1 MEYLQTFIRSH
12 FARKPVVVSQNVSYF
27 LRVASISSLRK
38 HPFLLAL
45 RRWRETS
52 PAAKSE
58 ETRMFSQATSIR
70 SAELELLFPI
80 TYEFVYA
87 QGFVVSGFSAPVLV
101 LG

>member
-1 MEYLQTFIRSH
+1 MEYLQTFFRPH

-27 LRVASISSLRK
+27 LRVASIS
-38 HPFLLAL
+38 
-45 RRWRETS
+45 
-52 PAAKSE
+52 
-58 ETRMFSQATSIR
+58 

-101 LG
+101 LVKETERKNR